1 MLVLPIK
8 MILTEIREK
17 QVRTGTKKNRG
28 QRGVDESGVEI
39 RAWISDL
46 EAELSTLFIYK
57 INKNNNNSRQILFN

>member
-17 QVRTGTKKNRG
+17 QVRTGTKENR
-28 QRGVDESGVEI
+28 DESGVEI

-46 EAELSTLFIYK
+46 EAELSTATK
-57 INKNNNNSRQILFN
+57 